1 MGTNDKRKKIGKW
14 KDNQTK
20 EIIKERTPF
29 VKACTEVQLSTKT
42 RKDGQDV
49 IKTEVIESR
58 CERISGEFCGA
69 CGFPDK
75 KWRLGICNLATH
87 LYMEPPKQGAPQ
99 KFITPI
105 TMTFQDFETKKAILN
120 PIKQSK
126 RGGGR

>member
-1 MGTNDKRKKIGKW
+1 MNEYEL
-14 KDNQTK
+14 NQIARTK
-20 EIIKERTPF
+20 GRVIAELFRDRTPI
-29 VKACTEVQLSTKT
+29 VEACIKVQLSTKT
-42 RKDGQDV
+42 RKDGNDV
-49 IKTEVIESR
+49 IKTDVIESPCR
-58 CERISGEFCGA
+58 RIDGEFCGA

-75 KWRLGICNLATH
+75 KWRGDICNLATH

-105 TMTFQDFETKKAILN
+105 TMTFQDFETKKAMLN